1 MLDKKQ
7 TEQLYVVSKDYQWLL
22 DVLKANEQ
30 ENAVLKKALE
40 MACETIKEIMPD
52 KPLYICGQAIA
63 DRLGIPM
70 TSEIKDYE
78 YFIEQAKESI
88 NAKRN
93 QQRR

>member
-7 TEQLYVVSKDYQWLL
+7 TEQLYDIQNNSEWLL
-22 DVLKANEQ
+22 ETLKATQE

-63 DRLGIPM
+63 ERLGIPM
-70 TSEIKDYE
+70 TSEIKDYD
-78 YFIEQAKESI
+78 YFIQQAKESLDE
-88 NAKRN
+88 KRN
-93 QQRR
+93 K